1 MVVKI
6 YIGADKLDLFKDENI
21 SLTSSVASIN
31 DISKN
36 TTDFTQSFT
45 VPASDI
51 NNNIFKHYYNA
62 TLENGF
68 DARTPVA
75 GTIEIDGLPFKN
87 GKFTLTKVAL
97 KSGSPTSYTINFTG
111 NLVSI
116 KDKVRDDTLAGLD
129 LSAYDHTFN
138 SANVETG
145 LTNELFS
152 GDLKYAMFGKK
163 QYYYNK
169 DSGDNTNTDVL
180 ANIAW
185 DGGADVGVLWS
196 DLKPCLKIARIVE
209 AIATKY
215 DFNFSNDFFGDES
228 FEKLYMWLNNSNEPV
243 STEKRIN
250 FSTGDNPYFDFGTDE
265 ATYPNNIT
273 NLNYIIH
280 ECYVLGNAG
289 FTTVPYTIN
298 IYVNNE
304 KVSSKTFSG
313 GAQSIFVR
321 TEKNT
326 ALVVHF
332 TITTSQLFE
341 FDAQYTAKLYIMAVI
356 LPTIYRTYA
365 TDDVINS
372 TFFVNQNMPNIKV
385 IDFLKGLFS
394 MFKLVVIANE
404 YNDIYVNTFV
414 SFYADGGFY
423 DVTKY
428 VNFES
433 TTVERGNLLN
443 EISFKFQEPTTLLNS
458 QFLLNTGEAY
468 GDEIAILEDAEG
480 NKIEG
485 SSFTLELP
493 FEQFVYE
500 RLIDLNDDVLTN
512 IQYAGIFNEQIE
524 AVVPAPHICYLIAV
538 NMTDKP
544 MAFIDDTNTKTQ
556 INSFI
561 NITSHKMT
569 LEDVEFSTIF
579 GAEFSEWNGEIIT
592 NSLYNLYY
600 DDYINAIFNI
610 KRRSFSFTAFLPV
623 DIMTKLKL
631 NDVLKIKEDYYRI
644 DNYNLNLLT
653 GETRLNL
660 INSFDNTI
668 TI

>member
-163 QYYYNK
+163 QYFYKK
-169 DSGDNTNTDVL
+169 DPTNNDNTETL

-185 DGGADVGVLWS
+185 DAGPDVGVLWS

-215 DFNFSNDFFGDES
+215 DFTFSTDFFGDES
-228 FEKLYMWLNNSNEPV
+228 FEKLYMWMNNSNEVV
-243 STEKRIN
+243 SFEKRIN
-250 FSTGDNPYFDFGTDE
+250 FTTGTNPYFDFTTDE
-265 ATYPNNIT
+265 ANYTPNLSTSDIRHIIT
-273 NLNYIIH
+273 
-280 ECYVLGNAG
+280 VTPNAG
-289 FTTVPYTIN
+289 FTTAAYTIN
-298 IYVNNE
+298 IYVDNE
-304 KVSSKTFSG
+304 IVSSKSFNGGTQTISG
-313 GAQSIFVR
+313 WSRNNIPRVIF
-321 TEKNT
+321 
-326 ALVVHF
+326 F
-332 TITTSQLFE
+332 TVTTSQQFE
-341 FDAQYTAKLYIMAVI
+341 FDATYQVSNPVLNYFV
-356 LPTIYRTYA
+356 YA
-365 TDDVINS
+365 TDDVITS

-556 INSFI
+556 ISSAI
-561 NITSHKMT
+561 NIPSHTMT

-600 DDYINAIFNI
+600 DDYINAIFNL

>member
-1 MVVKI
+1 MIVKI

-138 SANVETG
+138 STNVETG
-145 LTNELFS
+145 LTDELFS

-163 QYYYNK
+163 QYFYK
-169 DSGDNTNTDVL
+169 DDATNNDNTETL

-185 DGGADVGVLWS
+185 GGGADVGVLWS

-209 AIATKY
+209 AIAAKY
-215 DFNFSNDFFGDES
+215 DFTFSNDFFGDAS
-228 FEKLYMWLNNSNEPV
+228 FEDLYMWLNNSNEVV
-243 STEKRIN
+243 SFEKRIN
-250 FSTGDNPYFDFGTDE
+250 FTTGTNPYFDFTTDE
-265 ATYPNNIT
+265 ATYPPIAT
-273 NLNYIIH
+273 VSGIFHRATIIP
-280 ECYVLGNAG
+280 NAG
-289 FTTVPYTIN
+289 FTTAPYTIN

-304 KVSSKTFSG
+304 KVSSKTFLG
-313 GAQSIFVR
+313 GTQAISVR
-321 TEKNT
+321 SENNKP
-326 ALVVHF
+326 AVVFF
-332 TITTSQLFE
+332 TVTTSQPFE
-341 FDAQYTAKLYIMAVI
+341 FDAEYYVLIQRPSVPVL
-356 LPTIYRTYA
+356 IYEVYA
-365 TDDVINS
+365 TNDVITS
-372 TFFVNQNMPNIKV
+372 TFFVNQNIPNIKV

-443 EISFKFQEPTTLLNS
+443 EISFKFQPPTTLLNS
-458 QFLLNTGEAY
+458 QFLLNTGKAY
-468 GDEIAILEDAEG
+468 GDEVAILEDAEG

-556 INSFI
+556 ISSAI
-561 NITSHKMT
+561 NIPSHTMT
-569 LEDVEFSTIF
+569 LEDVEFSTVF
-579 GAEFSEWNGEIIT
+579 GSEFSEWNGEIIT

-610 KRRSFSFTAFLPV
+610 KRRSFTFTAFLPV

-653 GETRLNL
+653 GEVKLNL

>member
-1 MVVKI
+1 MIVKI

-116 KDKVRDDTLAGLD
+116 KDTVRDDTLAGLD
-129 LSAYDHTFN
+129 LTAYDHTYN

-145 LTNELFS
+145 LTDELFA
-152 GDLKYAMFGKK
+152 GDLKYAMFAKK
-163 QYYYNK
+163 QYFYEDNPTNN
-169 DSGDNTNTDVL
+169 DNTDTL

-185 DGGADVGVLWS
+185 GGGANVGVLYS

-215 DFNFSNDFFGDES
+215 NFTFSNDFFGDES
-228 FEKLYMWLNNSNEPV
+228 FEKLYMWLNSNNEIVNFEQRLNFDAGTNPYF
-243 STEKRIN
+243 N
-250 FSTGDNPYFDFGTDE
+250 FSTDV
-265 ATYPNNIT
+265 ATYDFIGYRRVV
-273 NLNYIIH
+273 NYVRIEPDPAYMDIA
-280 ECYVLGNAG
+280 Y
-289 FTTVPYTIN
+289 TVR
-298 IYVNNE
+298 IYVNGE
-304 KVSSKTFSG
+304 IQAERSYTGDSGVLSKNITLYNG
-313 GAQSIFVR
+313 TQDVW
-321 TEKNT
+321 
-326 ALVVHF
+326 F
-332 TITTSQLFE
+332 TITASTKII
-341 FDAQYTAKLYIMAVI
+341 FDCIYTAEGSSYGIPDFAY
-356 LPTIYRTYA
+356 TITGTA
-365 TDDVINS
+365 NDLDNLFQVS
-372 TFFVNQNMPNIKV
+372 LNMPNIKV
-385 IDFLKGLFS
+385 IDFLRGLFQ
-394 MFKLVVIANE
+394 MFKLVVIADE

-428 VNFES
+428 INFES

-443 EISFKFQEPTTLLNS
+443 EISFKFQPPTTLLNS

-468 GDEIAILEDAEG
+468 GDEIAILEDEEG

-500 RLIDLNDDVLTN
+500 RLNDLNDNAETN

-538 NMTDKP
+538 NMNAKP

-556 INSFI
+556 INGAI
-561 NITSHKMT
+561 NIPSHTMT

-579 GAEFSEWNGEIIT
+579 GSEFSEWDGTIIT

-600 DDYINAIFNI
+600 DDYINAIFNV

-653 GETRLNL
+653 GEVRLNL

>member
-1 MVVKI
+1 MIVKI

-97 KSGSPTSYTINFTG
+97 KFGSPTSYTINFVG

-116 KDKVRDDTLAGLD
+116 KDKVKDDTLAQLD
-129 LSAYDHTFN
+129 LTAYDHTYS

-152 GDLKYAMFGKK
+152 GDLKYAMFAKK
-163 QYYYNK
+163 QYFYK
-169 DSGDNTNTDVL
+169 DDATNNDNTETL

-185 DGGADVGVLWS
+185 GGGADVGVLYS

-215 DFNFSNDFFGDES
+215 GFNFSTDFFGDES
-228 FEKLYMWLNNSNEPV
+228 FEKLYMWLNSNNEIV
-243 STEKRIN
+243 N
-250 FSTGDNPYFDFGTDE
+250 FEQRLNFDSGTNPYFNFTTDK
-265 ATYPNNIT
+265 ATYNFTGYRRVFNYVRIEPDPSYMNI
-273 NLNYIIH
+273 
-280 ECYVLGNAG
+280 
-289 FTTVPYTIN
+289 PYTVR
-298 IYVNNE
+298 IYVNGE
-304 KVSSKTFSG
+304 VKAERSYTGDS
-313 GAQSIFVR
+313 
-321 TEKNT
+321 T
-326 ALVVHF
+326 ALAFQITLDNGTQDVWF
-332 TITTSQLFE
+332 TITASTKILF
-341 FDAQYTAKLYIMAVI
+341 DCIYTAEGTSFGVPIFAY
-356 LPTIYRTYA
+356 TITGTANDLDNLFR
-365 TDDVINS
+365 VS
-372 TFFVNQNMPNIKV
+372 LNMPNIKV
-385 IDFLKGLFS
+385 IDFLRGLFQ

-404 YNDIYVNTFV
+404 YDDIYVNTFV

-443 EISFKFQEPTTLLNS
+443 EISFKFQPPTTLLNS

-468 GDEIAILEDAEG
+468 GDEIAILEDEDG

-493 FEQFVYE
+493 FEQIVYE
-500 RLIDLNDDVLTN
+500 RLIDLNDNQSTN

-524 AVVPAPHICYLIAV
+524 PVVPAPHICYLIAV

-544 MAFIDDTNTKTQ
+544 MAFIDDTSTKTQ
-556 INSFI
+556 ISSAI
-561 NITSHKMT
+561 NIPSHTMT

-579 GAEFSEWNGEIIT
+579 GSEFSEWNGEIIT

-600 DDYINAIFNI
+600 DDYINAIFNL